1 MENPQGLKR
10 RRLLAALA
18 LLLLAAAVAA
28 AWWLARPAPPAD
40 PMAAFLDRHWQRPLA
55 PQGLPPAGHS
65 ALEASLDP
73 RACGQCH
80 VKQYQDWRSSLHS
93 QTMTAGVLWQ
103 LRLLPQKQANE
114 CLDCHAPLAE
124 QKALIAQAQGW
135 ASAPKT
141 PPPAHVPAT
150 LGHDGLV
157 CAACHVRGHT
167 RFGPPPR
174 TGKPVAGGPHGGFE
188 VSAAFEDARFCAACH
203 QFPDDGPRVA
213 GKLQEDTLAQWQQ
226 SGHAAQGRQ
235 CQSCH
240 MPDRQHRWP
249 GIHSADMVR
258 KALDVSLEATTDGRA
273 VARLANVGAGHHF
286 PTYMVPKVQVEL
298 SLATPDGRTRRL
310 AEDTIGWGVNVELTE
325 ERFDTRIPAGGSRT
339 LEARLPPSWPPGSEL
354 ELKITVAP
362 REHYERTYLS
372 VLAQADKLD
381 AETLRL
387 LRQAHDEA
395 VAARFEALRLRRPLP
410 PAPAARPGG

>member
-10 RRLLAALA
+10 RRLLAVLVLLALA
-18 LLLLAAAVAA
+18 ALAAA

-40 PMAAFLDRHWQRPLA
+40 AVAAFLDSHWQRPLA
-55 PQGLPPAGHS
+55 PQGPPPAGHS

-80 VKQYQDWRSSLHS
+80 AQQYQDWRSSLHS

-103 LRLLPQKQANE
+103 LRLLPQQQANE

-124 QKALIAQAQGW
+124 QKALVAQAHDW

-174 TGKPVAGGPHGGFE
+174 SGASSAQGPHGGFE
-188 VSAAFEDARFCAACH
+188 VSAAFEDSRFCAACH
-203 QFPDDGPRVA
+203 QFPEDGPRVA

-226 SGHAAQGRQ
+226 SEHAAQGRQ

-240 MPDRQHRWP
+240 MPDREHRWP
-249 GIHSADMVR
+249 GIHSVDMVR
-258 KALDVSLEATTDGRA
+258 QALDVKLEASPDGRA
-273 VARLANVGAGHHF
+273 VATLRNVGAGHHF
-286 PTYMVPKVQVEL
+286 PTYMVPKVRVKL
-298 SLATPDGRTRRL
+298 WLVTPDGKPRLL
-310 AEDTIGWGVNVELTE
+310 AEDTIGWDVNVELTE

-339 LEARLPPSWPPGSEL
+339 LAASLPPAWPAGSEL
-354 ELKITVAP
+354 ELRIDVEP

-381 AETLRL
+381 AETPRL
-387 LRQAHDEA
+387 LRQAYDEA
-395 VAARFEALRLRRPLP
+395 VAARFEALRLRQLLP
-410 PAPAARPGG
+410 PAPVRPTAG

>member
-10 RRLLAALA
+10 RQWRAAGLVLLVLAALA
-18 LLLLAAAVAA
+18 AAAGWRA
-28 AWWLARPAPPAD
+28 LQEPPAD
-40 PMAAFLDRHWQRPLA
+40 AVAAFLDSHWQRPLA
-55 PQGLPPAGHS
+55 PQGLVPAGHS

-80 VKQYQDWRSSLHS
+80 VKQYRDWCGSLHS
-93 QTMTAGVLWQ
+93 QAMTAGVLWQ

-174 TGKPVAGGPHGGFE
+174 AGVPPADGPHGGFE
-188 VSAAFEDARFCAACH
+188 VSAAFEDSRFCAACH
-203 QFPDDGPRVA
+203 QFPEDGPRVA
-213 GKLQEDTLAQWQQ
+213 GKLHEDTLAQWRQ

-258 KALDVSLEATTDGRA
+258 KALEVTLDVGADSRA
-273 VARLANVGAGHHF
+273 VARLSNVGAGHHF

-298 SLATPDGRTRRL
+298 WLATPDGKAQRL
-310 AEDTIGWGVNVELTE
+310 AEDTIGWDVNVELTQ
-325 ERFDTRIPAGGSRT
+325 ERFDTRIPPGGSRT
-339 LEARLPPSWPPGSEL
+339 LEARLPPSWPAGSEL
-354 ELKITVAP
+354 ELRIGVAP

-381 AETLRL
+381 ATTLGL
-387 LRQAHDEA
+387 LRQAYDEA

-410 PAPAARPGG
+410 AAGG